1 LSVGF
6 LSVNFCFL
14 AHPSTISDHVR
25 KGKKAN
31 WVAKTTRGKKLLK
44 FLLKEARVQQKQQ
57 QRGSFFLLGAFFLL
71 PFSTFLPPPLIYRI
85 NVAGHDAPF
94 SASAHSIGLLHSMEF

>member
-1 LSVGF
+1 MFVSLALIFVSSHTHQQF
-6 LSVNFCFL
+6 LITC
-14 AHPSTISDHVR
+14 
-25 KGKKAN
+25 
-31 WVAKTTRGKKLLK
+31 
-44 FLLKEARVQQKQQ
+44 ARVKSKLGC
-57 QRGSFFLLGAFFLL
+57 RNYSREKVAEIFVKRSKSPAEAAAAARVFFSAWGLL